1 MNFIYR
7 KGKFRAF
14 DGETEIDSDE
24 DIGELTGRHLVD
36 DDEPIVYIA
45 SVVEDPCQDFIG
57 DELLW

>member
-7 KGKFRAF
+7 DGKFRAF
-14 DGETEIDSDE
+14 EGKTEIDSDK

-45 SVVEDPCQDFIG
+45 SVVEAPCQDFVG